1 MGNVEPISK
10 LKFYCL
16 QQISKWTHARTRDQI
31 NIFPIS
37 ARYSHKIIWGDGS
50 AALNLENEKKIEGK
64 NYILMDKQ

>member
-10 LKFYCL
+10 LILLSTTNF
-16 QQISKWTHARTRDQI
+16 QMNARTRDQI
-31 NIFPIS
+31 NIFLIS
-37 ARYSHKIIWGDGS
+37 ARFSHKIIWGDGS